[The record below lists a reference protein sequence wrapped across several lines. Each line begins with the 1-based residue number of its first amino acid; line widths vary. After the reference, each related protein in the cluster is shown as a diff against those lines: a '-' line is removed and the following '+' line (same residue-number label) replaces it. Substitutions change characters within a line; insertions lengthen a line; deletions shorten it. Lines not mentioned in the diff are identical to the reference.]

1 MEFLDGDEWSVDCVA
16 DKGQLWVGIQRRK
29 FMATMAMEHCNGSPR
44 QTETSYLC
52 REACVDS

>member
-1 MEFLDGDEWSVDCVA
+1 MLSELRAVIRNAAKHMTGF
-16 DKGQLWVGIQRRK
+16 KRRK